1 MRKRECIAMLLA
13 GGQGSRLG
21 GLTTNI
27 AKPAVVFGG
36 KYRMIDFTL
45 SNCSNSHIDVVGVL
59 TQYRPLMLNSYIG
72 TGSAWALDSV
82 DGGVT
87 ILPPYQ
93 SREGFNWYNNT
104 AAAVYQNIEFI
115 DFYNPDYVLILSG
128 DHIYKMDYSKMLAYH
143 KMKGADVTI
152 SVYPVPWEEA
162 NRFGIM
168 VCDEDG
174 QVQRFE
180 EKPKEPISNLA
191 SMGIYIFNWKY
202 LKDALIRD
210 HDDPDS
216 VNDFGKNIIP
226 KALAEGRSLYAY
238 SFNGY
243 WKDAGTIPSYYEASM
258 ELLDGTCNLDL
269 DDPSFPV
276 YSKNQVTKP
285 QYIGRE
291 AHVTDCYVCDG
302 CTVLG
307 EAVHS
312 VISNDVYI
320 GRDAKVYDSIIL
332 HGARIED
339 SAEVYNAIIDEN
351 VVITRGR
358 QIGRPDAQ
366 PGQDISV
373 VSLSDGAIQ

>member
-1 MRKRECIAMLLA
+1 MLLA

-21 GLTTNI
+21 GLTANI

-45 SNCSNSHIDVVGVL
+45 SNCTNSGIDVVGVL

-115 DFYNPDYVLILSG
+115 DFYDPEYVLILSG

-143 KMKGADVTI
+143 KMKNADVTI

-162 NRFGIM
+162 SRFGIM
-168 VCDEDG
+168 VTDEEG
-174 QVQRFE
+174 KVTKFE
-180 EKPKEPISNLA
+180 EKPAQPVSNLA

-210 HDDPDS
+210 HDDPNS
-216 VNDFGKNIIP
+216 ANDFGKNIIP
-226 KALAEGRSLYAY
+226 GALAEGKNLYAY

-243 WKDAGTIPSYYEASM
+243 WKDTGTIPSYYEASM
-258 ELLDGTCNLDL
+258 ELLDGTCDLDL
-269 DDPSFPV
+269 DDPEFPI
-276 YSKNQVTKP
+276 YSKNQVTRP
-285 QYIGRE
+285 QYVGPE
-291 AHVTDCYVCDG
+291 AHVTDSYVCDG
-302 CTVLG
+302 CVVLG

-320 GRDAKVYDSIIL
+320 GRDAKVYDSVIL

-339 SAEVYNAIIDEN
+339 SAEIYNAIIDEN

-358 QIGRPDAQ
+358 KVGRPDAK
-366 PGQDISV
+366 PGEDIAV
-373 VSLSDGAIQ
+373 VSLSDGTAQ